1 MHKNWKTPWDQL
13 LQRQYEDTKPLTWRR
28 ISEEGG
34 LELTQSLEH
43 RQLNDLQ
50 VAKLSVG
57 LRRLQQPSALCSPS
71 TGVLHSAA
79 REVLLKGDAH
89 SPVPKHGDQGTSQE
103 GIILNSWEFLLTYSF
118 FSLCPSCWLSCQ
130 TCPTLR
136 AWCWRSAF
144 PPAICCHRTTGKQCW
159 LSRKLPGK
167 LGCFASHIHLSLPP
181 QRGASCWKLMRLV
194 TEIRGSLY

>member
-1 MHKNWKTPWDQL
+1 M
-13 LQRQYEDTKPLTWRR
+13 
-28 ISEEGG
+28 
-34 LELTQSLEH
+34 
-43 RQLNDLQ
+43 
-50 VAKLSVG
+50 AKVSVD

-79 REVLLKGDAH
+79 REVPLKGDAH
-89 SPVPKHGDQGTSQE
+89 SPVPKHGDQGTSQG
-103 GIILNSWEFLLTYSF
+103 GIISNGWEFLLTYSF
-118 FSLCPSCWLSCQ
+118 FSLLQKSLCPSCWLSCQ

-144 PPAICCHRTTGKQCW
+144 PPAICCHRTTGQQCW

-181 QRGASCWKLMRLV
+181 QRVASCWKLMRLV
-194 TEIRGSLY
+194 TDKGVIVLVSLLFCI